1 VNRGAGQRMGGPREV
16 KWLELLG
23 TQVIRLPRAAGPSG
37 RRLKHLLGG
46 VALVVCAALL
56 ASWVHV
62 QSITVRYRYSQAYE
76 VQQQRVQI
84 RDALEIE
91 RQMLRRPQRITRI
104 AEKDLGMVLPE
115 VEDRVI
121 LK

>member
-1 VNRGAGQRMGGPREV
+1 MEI
-16 KWLELLG
+16 LG
-23 TQVIRLPRAAGPSG
+23 TQVIRLPHGKGSRG
-37 RRLKHLLGG
+37 RRVGHLVAG
-46 VALVVCAALL
+46 VVLLVATALL
-56 ASWVHV
+56 ANWVHI
-62 QSITVRYRYSQAYE
+62 QSITYRYRYSRAYRM
-76 VQQQRVQI
+76 QQKRVQI

-104 AEKDLGMVLPE
+104 AENDLGMMLPK

>member
-1 VNRGAGQRMGGPREV
+1 MGGPRKA
-16 KWLELLG
+16 KWMEILG
-23 TQVIRLPRAAGPSG
+23 TQVIRLPQSKDRRG
-37 RRLKHLLGG
+37 RWLGHLLAG
-46 VALVVCAALL
+46 VVLLVAAALL

-62 QSITVRYRYSQAYE
+62 QNITYRYRYSQAYG
-76 VQQQRVQI
+76 VRQQRLQI

-104 AEKDLGMVLPE
+104 AENELGMVLPE

-121 LK
+121 LE